1 LKAKITTL
9 LFTLLLLSACVRT
22 DTTVNPPLVAHNA
35 QDNRSEEQ
43 ARETLRETFIEVFW
57 HNVFLDAGLPS
68 YIADNIKK
76 AALEGPEFLIDLIV
90 ILQQDPYTYIL
101 VDKEHSLPITYE
113 PDDLVPL
120 RAGSF
125 RISRNDLALRRMAV
139 DALEEMAEAAL
150 RDGISLVVG
159 STYRSGLYQEEVY
172 ERWVRQLGRQEADR
186 ISARPGHSQH
196 QLGLVVDFV
205 PIDPSFAATP
215 AAAWLKENAAA
226 YGWSLS
232 YPEGYEHITG
242 YSYESWH
249 YRYVGKELAEFIDMY
264 FDGIQQYAL
273 LFIQAW
279 QNN

>member
-1 LKAKITTL
+1 MTKKFFVFLFAFIL
-9 LFTLLLLSACVRT
+9 LASCVGSDSAE
-22 DTTVNPPLVAHNA
+22 NQNA
-35 QDNRSEEQ
+35 ERYEDSSED
-43 ARETLRETFIEVFW
+43 TFIEDFW
-57 HNVFLDAGLPS
+57 NNIFLDANLPS
-68 YIADNIKK
+68 YIADNVMR
-76 AALEGPEFLIDLIV
+76 AALEGPEFLIDLIL

-101 VDKEHSLPITYE
+101 VDKENSLRITYE
-113 PDDLVPL
+113 PDDLLPL

-125 RISRNDLALRRMAV
+125 RISRNDLSLRRMAV

-172 ERWVRQLGRQEADR
+172 DRWVRQLGRAEADR

-215 AAAWLKENAAA
+215 AAAWLSENAAS

-249 YRYVGKELAEFIDMY
+249 YRYVGRELAEFIEVY
-264 FDGIQQYAL
+264 FGGIQQYAL
-273 LFIQAW
+273 QFIQAW

>member
-1 LKAKITTL
+1 MKAKITTL